1 MHKSRS
7 FLLIHGLVLSALLA
21 MQGCS
26 TTSHLVAPVSAGQPS
41 SSGAMERLIDQPG
54 PIEIE
59 TIDSAD
65 WRVPLSGLLN
75 LNSEAAKAAHLTDRD
90 EPIQVFAHVIRHP
103 QRGIYLVDTGV
114 SHVVV
119 EQPDSVGLNWMI
131 RKSLPVEK
139 MKIKRSAADIVG
151 SLHGKLAG
159 VFFTHLHIDHIA
171 GMPELPNDVQLF
183 IGPSE
188 SSERGLLH
196 MFTQSP
202 TNALLQG
209 KPPFHEWNFQPD
221 PDHQFQAV
229 TDVFGDGT
237 IFAIS
242 VPGHTSGST
251 AYLVRTPKGPVLL
264 TGDACHTRWGWE
276 HGVEPGTYTDDQ
288 PRNLQ
293 NLIRL
298 KALVARHPGI
308 DVRLGHQY

>member
-1 MHKSRS
+1 MHQSSS
-7 FLLIHGLVLSALLA
+7 FLLIRGLVLSAALV

-26 TTSHLVAPVSAGQPS
+26 TTSHPAAPVSAGQPS

-59 TIDSAD
+59 TINSAD
-65 WRVPLSGLLN
+65 WSVPLSGLLN

-103 QRGIYLVDTGV
+103 QRGNYLVDTGV
-114 SHVVV
+114 SRVVV
-119 EQPDSVGLNWMI
+119 DQPDSVGLNSII
-131 RKSLPVEK
+131 RRSLPVEK
-139 MKIKRSAADIVG
+139 MKINRSAADIVSG
-151 SLHGKLAG
+151 LHGKLVG

-171 GMPELPNDVQLF
+171 GVPELPDDVQMF

-196 MFTQSP
+196 VFTQSP
-202 TNALLQG
+202 TNRLLQG
-209 KPPFHEWNFQPD
+209 KPPFQEWKFRPD
-221 PDHQFQAV
+221 PDHQFEAV

-251 AYLVRTPKGPVLL
+251 AYLVRTPKGSVLL

-293 NLIRL
+293 NLSRL
-298 KALVARHPGI
+298 RALVLRHPGI
-308 DVRLGHQY
+308 EVRLGHQY